1 MDNLWQSFRK
11 VWFIAGTAKRQIM
24 KIINPKKTTIMDEV
38 NKQNGMTLSVVTL
51 KGSRSSQKTVKK
63 DEKRHLHAMSPE
75 QLKESITDSLKKYV
89 EAKTKFSR
97 SRTNTKSLERLM
109 EKHLSTALLALDV
122 LCKYVSSKEKQD
134 ELLSCPHL
142 SKVYQQFIAVG
153 VKLDVVSTSI
163 PFEKWIAYR
172 EQFGLE
178 SRTDQFYLT
187 GGTTIE
193 ENIAFQKRRY
203 EKGDFLRPTEEV
215 PLRYGTIE

>member
-1 MDNLWQSFRK
+1 M
-11 VWFIAGTAKRQIM
+11 
-24 KIINPKKTTIMDEV
+24 EE
-38 NKQNGMTLSVVTL
+38 NKQKGMELSVVTL
-51 KGSRSSQKTVKK
+51 KGNRSSQKIVKK

-75 QLKESITDSLKKYV
+75 QLKERITDALKKYV
-89 EAKTKFSR
+89 EAKQKFSR
-97 SRTNTKSLERLM
+97 SRTNTKGLQKM
-109 EKHLSTALLALDV
+109 MDKHSSTALLALDV
-122 LCKYVSSKEKQD
+122 LCKYVSTKGKED
-134 ELLSCPHL
+134 ELLCCPHL

-153 VKLDVVSTSI
+153 IELNLVSTTI

-178 SRTDQFYLT
+178 SRTNQFYLT

-215 PLRYGTIE
+215 PVRYGTIE